1 MLGKLILLLKS
12 KLALAVVG
20 TVLVA
25 GGGATVALASTG
37 AHVPLVAQAQTSQSI
52 DNDASDDHGGAQKN
66 DGNGQQVEGSIS
78 SIDAGHTS
86 FMVTPAQGTA
96 VTVVVNAQ
104 TVFEEGLQNFA
115 GLKVGMDVEAKG
127 TRQADGSLLATKVE
141 GQNENANEN
150 EAQDENENEAQDEN
164 ENELKGTIGS
174 IDAGHSTFVLQ
185 VAGNATKTVV
195 VSPQTVFDGGLNKFS
210 DLKTGMSVEVK
221 GNLQSDGTLAATRI
235 KSEDAS
241 SGDEHGGSGSGGS
254 GSGSDDGGGR

>member
-1 MLGKLILLLKS
+1 MLGKLMLLLKS

-25 GGGATVALASTG
+25 GGGTAVALASTG
-37 AHVPLVAQAQTSQSI
+37 THVPLVSQAQTSQSN
-52 DNDASDDHGGAQKN
+52 DNDASDDHGGAQKQ
-66 DGNGQQVEGSIS
+66 DGNSQQVEGSIS

-86 FMVTPAQGTA
+86 FVVTPAQGTA

-150 EAQDENENEAQDEN
+150 EAQDENANES
-164 ENELKGTIGS
+164 ELKGTIGS

-185 VAGNATKTVV
+185 VAGNATRTVV
-195 VSPQTVFDGGLNKFS
+195 VSPQTVFDDGLSKFS

-221 GNLQSDGTLAATRI
+221 GNLQSNGTLAATRI

-241 SGDEHGGSGSGGS
+241 SGDEHGGSGSGSSGSGSS
-254 GSGSDDGGGR
+254 GSGSDDGSGR

>member
-1 MLGKLILLLKS
+1 MLGKLILLVKS

-37 AHVPLVAQAQTSQSI
+37 AHVLLVSQAQTSQSI
-52 DNDASDDHGGAQKN
+52 DTDASDDHVGAQKQ
-66 DGNGQQVEGSIS
+66 DGNSQQVEGSIS

-86 FMVTPAQGTA
+86 FVVMPVQGTA

-115 GLKVGMDVEAKG
+115 GLKVGMDIEAKG

-141 GQNENANEN
+141 GRNENANEN
-150 EAQDENENEAQDEN
+150 DAQDDNES
-164 ENELKGTIGS
+164 ELKGTIGN
-174 IDAGHSTFVLQ
+174 INAANSTFVLQ
-185 VAGNATKTVV
+185 LAGGATKTVQ
-195 VSPQTVFDGGLNKFS
+195 VSAQTEFDGGFRSLA
-210 DLKTGMSVEVK
+210 DLKAGLSVEVR
-221 GNLQSDGTLAATRI
+221 GNLQSNGTLAATRI
-235 KSEDAS
+235 RSEDTSA
-241 SGDEHGGSGSGGS
+241 GNDHGGS

>member
-1 MLGKLILLLKS
+1 MLGKPILLLKS

-25 GGGATVALASTG
+25 GGGTAVALASTG
-37 AHVPLVAQAQTSQSI
+37 AHVPLVSQAQTSQSI
-52 DNDASDDHGGAQKN
+52 DNDASDDPGGAQKQ
-66 DGNGQQVEGSIS
+66 DGNSQQVEGSIS

-86 FMVTPAQGTA
+86 FVVTPAQGTA

-127 TRQADGSLLATKVE
+127 TRQADGSLLAT
-141 GQNENANEN
+141 NAN
-150 EAQDENENEAQDEN
+150 EAQDENENES
-164 ENELKGTIGS
+164 ELKGTIGS

-185 VAGNATKTVV
+185 VAGNATKTVQ
-195 VSPQTVFDGGLNKFS
+195 VSAQTEFDDGLSKFS
-210 DLKTGMSVEVK
+210 DLKTGMSVEVR

-241 SGDEHGGSGSGGS
+241 SGDDHGGSGSGSSGSGGS

>member
-1 MLGKLILLLKS
+1 LLKS

-37 AHVPLVAQAQTSQSI
+37 AHVPLVSQAQTFQSI
-52 DNDASDDHGGAQKN
+52 ANDASDDHGDAQKN

-86 FMVTPAQGTA
+86 FVVTPAQGTD

-115 GLKVGMDVEAKG
+115 GLKVGMDLEAKG

-141 GQNENANEN
+141 GQNENAND
-150 EAQDENENEAQDEN
+150 AQDENENES
-164 ENELKGTIGS
+164 ELKGTIGS

-195 VSPQTVFDGGLNKFS
+195 VSPQTVFDDGLSKFS

-221 GNLQSDGTLAATRI
+221 GNLQSNGTLAATRI

-241 SGDEHGGSGSGGS
+241 SGSGSGSS